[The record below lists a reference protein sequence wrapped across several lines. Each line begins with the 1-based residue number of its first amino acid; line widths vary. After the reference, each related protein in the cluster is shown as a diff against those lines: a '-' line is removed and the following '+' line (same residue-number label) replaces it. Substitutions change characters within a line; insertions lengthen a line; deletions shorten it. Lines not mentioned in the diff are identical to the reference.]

1 MSREIDFL
9 VAEKILGIPC
19 ECPRTTGSRCRVHD
33 CALYSQDLQAAGVV
47 ITKMRSDG
55 FSVKIWQ
62 PNLNGPDYAKVSFI
76 CSSGPCLKHGTL
88 AHNHHGSYDVE
99 AETLP
104 LAVCEAALI
113 ALKVS

>member
-9 VAEKILGIPC
+9 VAGKVLGIPC
-19 ECPRTTGSRCRVHD
+19 ECKKAPGSVCLVHE
-33 CALYSQDLQAAGVV
+33 CVPYSKDLLLAGVV

-55 FSVKIWQ
+55 FSIKIWQ

-76 CSSGPCLKHGTL
+76 CSSGPCLKHGNL
-88 AHNHHGSYDVE
+88 AHNHHGAYDVE

-104 LAVCEAALI
+104 LAICEAALI
-113 ALKVS
+113 ALKIS